1 MGEGRHPG
9 LRPAEEERLAKKTH
23 AATTTTTTATTT
35 TTTTK
40 ATATN
45 TGTDSGR
52 LGEKIG

>member
-23 AATTTTTTATTT
+23 AAAAAATTTTT

-52 LGEKIG
+52 LGEKIV